1 MIDLDAYF
9 LRIGYRGP
17 RTPTL
22 DTLRAIHELHP
33 AAIPFEA
40 IDVLLDRGINLTPR
54 SIDAKLIAQK
64 RGGYCYEQNSLL
76 KRALEALGFEVEG
89 LIARVRWMVPEDAPP
104 RPRTHMVLRVHL
116 DGINWLAD
124 VGFGGLVL
132 TTPLRFDTSDAQTTQ
147 HEKFRLL
154 PSAHGYR
161 VEAQLEQKW
170 EPLYDISNEPQLA
183 VDYELANWYSSKYPA
198 SHFRHD
204 LNVARTTS
212 DARYTLLNN
221 RLTIRPGNGEVDRRT
236 LTATELAEALASIFQ
251 LPVNDEWQNVIE
263 NAVRRGTSNS

>member
-9 LRIGYRGP
+9 SRIGYRGP
-17 RTPTL
+17 RAPTL

-40 IDVLLDRGINLTPR
+40 IDVLLDRSIDLSPQA
-54 SIDAKLIAQK
+54 IDAKLIARK

-76 KRALEALGFEVEG
+76 KRALEVLGFEVEG
-89 LIARVRWMVPEDAPP
+89 LIARVRWMAAEDAPP
-104 RPRTHMVLRVHL
+104 RPRTHMVLRVRL
-116 DGINWLAD
+116 DGVEWLVD

-132 TTPLRFDTSDAQTTQ
+132 TAPLSFNTAESQSTP

-154 PSAHGYR
+154 PLPHGHR
-161 VEAQLEQKW
+161 VEAQLDQKW
-170 EPLYDISNEPQLA
+170 EPLYEVSNEPQLPI
-183 VDYELANWYSSKYPA
+183 DYQLANWFSSKYPA

-212 DARYTLLNN
+212 EVRYTLLNN
-221 RLTIRPGNGEVDRRT
+221 RFTARPKQGEVDRRA
-236 LTATELAEALASIFQ
+236 LTARELHEVLVSVFH
-251 LPVNDEWQNVIE
+251 LPVIDEWQPVIE
-263 NAVRRGTSNS
+263 NAVRRGTSN